1 MAQSHL
7 TKAELRHDIVQ
18 DTLYETVDFLQRNLK
33 WVIAAAVAVIAA
45 IAGGIG
51 YYAYAQYTAAQES
64 AAFYA
69 AEKRLAQPAKN
80 PEDRWKEAEAAFEEF
95 VKAHPAS
102 SLAPA
107 AHTYLARLAFERKEY
122 GKAQEAYQ
130 RALEHPRLDP
140 VQRGIVLLAL
150 GKLMEAQG
158 KPAEALTF
166 YERISDKRF
175 EDAKA
180 YALGTAEMAAGKT
193 EAARKQFQLAI
204 TGQPGTSIA
213 TWAKEALDYLP

>member
-1 MAQSHL
+1 MGQSHL
-7 TKAELRHDIVQ
+7 TREELRHDIVQ

-33 WVIAAAVAVIAA
+33 WVIAAAVAVIVA

-51 YYAYAQYTAAQES
+51 YYAYGQYRASQES

-69 AEKRLAQPAKN
+69 AEKLLAQPDKKLEERLNQAGS
-80 PEDRWKEAEAAFEEF
+80 AFADF
-95 VKAHPAS
+95 VKTYPDS
-102 SLAPA
+102 PLAPA
-107 AHTYLARLAFERKEY
+107 AHTYLARFAFERKEY
-122 GKAQEAYQ
+122 ETARQAYQ

-140 VQRGIVLLAL
+140 VQGGIVLLAL

-180 YALGTAEMAAGKT
+180 YAMGTAEMAAGKT
-193 EAARKQFQLAI
+193 EAARKQFQLAT